1 MCGSPLVYGSISST
15 YDFRFPEKSFETS
28 QVCSS
33 AHTFCHLGSIV
44 FGSYRSTVGK
54 GTRGPSEIRAR

>member
-15 YDFRFPEKSFETS
+15 YAFGLSESSFETS

-33 AHTFCHLGSIV
+33 AQTFCHLGSIV
-44 FGSYRSTVGK
+44 LGS
-54 GTRGPSEIRAR
+54 